1 MKKSLL
7 IIKVCI
13 SVYYYS
19 NKGKEQGDIFN
30 LQGKRG
36 DIRRRKQEIPAT
48 SFKVLALIKDCR
60 SLRLL

>member
-19 NKGKEQGDIFN
+19 NKGKEQGDIFK
-30 LQGKRG
+30 LQEKRG
-36 DIRRRKQEIPAT
+36 DIRGRKQEIPAT
-48 SFKVLALIKDCR
+48 SFKVLALIKECR